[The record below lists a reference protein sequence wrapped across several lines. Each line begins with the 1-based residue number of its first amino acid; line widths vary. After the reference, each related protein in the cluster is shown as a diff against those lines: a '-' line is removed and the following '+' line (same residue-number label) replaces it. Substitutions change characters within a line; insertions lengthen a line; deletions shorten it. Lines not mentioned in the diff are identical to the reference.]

1 MDSNGKPE
9 VAPVRRVLPVF
20 RTARLNTHVAAAP
33 AAGPTSPFDSTPG
46 EAVRMGPI
54 TPPAPPVVAPVAAEP
69 GPKRMSFATMDARIA
84 SEDEKAQ
91 SDKQAAAAATASV
104 LTGTTVTTAQKTAD
118 AVADMR
124 LQQAMKA
131 AKKVKGQLD
140 MAKFGLVTE
149 AQWLLFSPT
158 RYDDYK
164 TLTKDFSQLHQG
176 NVAVVDGTMV
186 SKKLYDARKQETTNP
201 KAAVRLSAILK
212 DVKGATISVNAFGK
226 PGFAWKNYDKG
237 SRVVIRAKPQRAFN
251 GYGLELPNP
260 EIVDKDLLGQIVPI
274 YPPLKVTKG
283 AKFKVEVD
291 RHLDLIDVAS
301 QIIEADSGW
310 HDKNAPVSMAEMTG
324 FNSGKELIMSL
335 HRPRD
340 VRDGENAMRAA
351 KLISAYTLVRKTA
364 ERSKAIKVDPK
375 SIINIDMDQVQ
386 ALKKRFPYPLTG
398 DQHTVVDG
406 ICKSL
411 KSPKPMDG
419 LLSGDVG
426 TGKTASFMLPMV
438 AAFKAGKRCM
448 LLTPNLLLISQFAR
462 EMGNFF
468 PEVPVCTVNGKGIQ
482 GDPANSI
489 VIGTTALI
497 NAMKKGKVGKMPDF
511 LVVDEQH
518 KFSVEQRESLND
530 VHTNKLEATATP
542 IPRTAALATHGAHDL
557 FLLRDVPVQKKIT
570 TEVLGAADG
579 KKAGQAIIDALRR
592 GEQAAVIY
600 PLVTASEDVEGEAPK
615 NDAKK
620 AVNGAADNWKK
631 YVPIEEI
638 AVLHGKM
645 KDAEKEEVL
654 SDFREGRKK
663 LLLSS
668 IVIEVGVTLPELKT
682 MLVTD
687 ADCFGVVTLHQL
699 RGRLARHGGE
709 GHFVLYSEKTED
721 PEALERLNLVADN
734 TDGFDLAEKDAEV
747 RGFGDI
753 LGIDGDGQ
761 SGATKALFQGVKIGP
776 REISFAANIHEKAM
790 TLGEAEEHNL
800 LAKKGQNLRLA

>member
-1 MDSNGKPE
+1 MG
-9 VAPVRRVLPVF
+9 PVVQAVQP
-20 RTARLNTHVAAAP
+20 VAAAP
-33 AAGPTSPFDSTPG
+33 APAAVPASTP
-46 EAVRMGPI
+46 AA
-54 TPPAPPVVAPVAAEP
+54 TPSA
-69 GPKRMSFATMDARIA
+69 PKRMGFASLDARVQA
-84 SEDEKAQ
+84 EDQQKALAQ
-91 SDKQAAAAATASV
+91 SASI
-104 LTGTTVTTAQKTAD
+104 TTAQKTAN
-118 AVADMR
+118 AVQDLS
-124 LQQAMKA
+124 LQKAINA
-131 AKKVKGQLD
+131 AKSVKTKLD

-149 AQWLLFSPT
+149 AQWLLFSPM

-164 TLTKDFSQLHQG
+164 TLTDDFRKLHLG
-176 NVAVVDGTMV
+176 NVAVVDGTIV
-186 SKKLYDARKQETTNP
+186 SKKLYDSRKQETTKVNM
-201 KAAVRLSAILK
+201 AVRLAVVIK
-212 DVKGATISVNAFGK
+212 DRHGSTINVSAFGK
-226 PGFAWKNYDKG
+226 PGYAWKNYEKG
-237 SRVVIRAKPQRAFN
+237 SRVIIRAKPDRAFS

-260 EIVDKDLLGQIVPI
+260 EIVSKDLLGQIVPI
-274 YPPLKVTKG
+274 YPPLRVTKG

-291 RHLDLIDVAS
+291 RHLDLMDVAA
-301 QIIEADSGW
+301 QIVEADSGW
-310 HDKNAPVSMAEMTG
+310 HDKDAPISMSEMTG
-324 FNSGKELIMSL
+324 FDNAKSLLMSL
-335 HRPRD
+335 HRPSSVAR
-340 VRDGENAMRAA
+340 GEDAMRAA

-364 ERSKAIKVDPK
+364 ERAKQIKVDPR
-375 SIINIDMDQVQ
+375 SIINIDMREIE
-386 ALKKRFPYPLTG
+386 ALKKRLPYPLTN
-398 DQHTVVDG
+398 DQHKSVDG
-406 ICKSL
+406 ICLSL

-426 TGKTASFMLPMV
+426 TGKTATFMLPMV
-438 AAFKAGKRCM
+438 AAFKAGKRPM

-462 EMGNFF
+462 EMNTFF

-482 GDPANSI
+482 GDPSNSI

-497 NAMKKGKVGKMPDF
+497 NAMKKGKVGRMPDF

-530 VHTNKLEATATP
+530 SHTNKLEATATP

-557 FLLRDVPVQKKIT
+557 FLLRDVPVKKNIV
-570 TEVLGAADG
+570 TEVCGAEDG
-579 KKAGQAIIDALRR
+579 KRAGQAIIEALRR

-620 AVNGAADNWKK
+620 AVSSAADNWKK
-631 YVPIEEI
+631 YVPLEEI

-645 KDAEKEEVL
+645 KDAEKEAVL

-687 ADCFGVVTLHQL
+687 ADRFGVVTLHQL

-709 GHFVLYSEKTED
+709 GHFVLFSENTED
-721 PEALERLNLVADN
+721 PDCLERLNLVADN

-747 RGFGDI
+747 RGYGDI

-761 SGATKALFQGVKIGP
+761 SGVTRALFQGVKIGP
-776 REISFAANIHEKAM
+776 KEISFAANLFEKQEGLDVSGASKSQSM
-790 TLGEAEEHNL
+790 RMA
-800 LAKKGQNLRLA
+800 